1 MQALGK
7 VKAPNALVTLNA
19 AVAGESPDNF
29 LRNAALRAMGV
40 LGEDQA
46 VPTLEQ
52 WVAVGKPID
61 TRQAAISS
69 LARLQ
74 QNDKQITQQL
84 AGYLTE
90 RVFR

>member
-1 MQALGK
+1 MGALGDDK
-7 VKAPNALVTLNA
+7 
-19 AVAGESPDNF
+19 
-29 LRNAALRAMGV
+29 
-40 LGEDQA
+40 A

-74 QNDKQITQQL
+74 KNDKQITQQL
-84 AGYLTE
+84 AG
-90 RVFR
+90 